1 MGVPDPT
8 KELVNKKG
16 VRADGRKPNDI
27 RPIKIEAGVLH
38 RADGSAYLEW
48 GGNKVICAVY
58 GPRELNPRRF
68 QESDKAVVQVRYGM
82 SAFSTSDRK
91 RPGPDRRS
99 QEISKVISDA
109 FENVV
114 LTERFPRGAI
124 DVSVQVLEAAAGT
137 RCAALT
143 CAAVALADAGIPMKG
158 LISAVAAGKANEHVI
173 LDLSQDEDNFGN
185 ADLPIGFNHTTGEV
199 VLFQMDGDLTPE
211 EFDRALDMAVE
222 GNKQVVQFQREA
234 LARRFN
240 AKLDAAESPRNGGA

>member
-16 VRADGRKPNDI
+16 IRLDGRKADQI
-27 RPIKIEAGVLH
+27 RPISIEAGVLH

-58 GPRELNPRRF
+58 GPRELNPKRF

-114 LTERFPRGAI
+114 LTEKYPRGAI
-124 DVSVQVLEAAAGT
+124 DVQVQVLEAAAGT

-158 LISAVAAGKANEHVI
+158 LISAVAAGKCNDHVI
-173 LDLSQDEDNFGN
+173 LDLMQEEDNYGN
-185 ADLPIGFNHTTGEV
+185 ADLPVGLNHTSGEI
-199 VLFQMDGDLTPE
+199 VLLQMDGHLSPA
-211 EFDRALDMAVE
+211 EFEKALDMAVE
-222 GNKQVVQFQREA
+222 GNRQVVRFQREA
-234 LARRFN
+234 LLKRFH
-240 AKLDAAESPRNGGA
+240 ATLDAQEVA

>member
-1 MGVPDPT
+1 MGVPDPN

-16 VRADGRKPNDI
+16 IRLDGRKADEI
-27 RPIKIEAGVLH
+27 RPIHIEAGVLH

-82 SAFSTSDRK
+82 SAFSTGDRK

-99 QEISKVISDA
+99 QEISKVLSDA

-124 DVSVQVLEAAAGT
+124 DVNVQVLEAAAGT

-143 CAAVALADAGIPMKG
+143 CASVALADAGIPMKG
-158 LISAVAAGKANEHVI
+158 LISGIACGKANGHIIVDMMTE
-173 LDLSQDEDNFGN
+173 EDNFGE
-185 ADLPIGFNHTTGEV
+185 ADLPVGMNHTTGEI
-199 VLFQMDGDLTPE
+199 VLLQMDGNLSPD
-211 EFDRALDMAVE
+211 EFEKALDLAMEA
-222 GNKQVVQFQREA
+222 NKKVVVYMRDA
-234 LARRFN
+234 LMRRFN
-240 AKLDAAESPRNGGA
+240 ARLDAQEKEVVA

>member
-16 VRADGRKPNDI
+16 IRLDGRKADQI
-27 RPIKIEAGVLH
+27 RPISIEAGVLH

-58 GPRELNPRRF
+58 GPRELNPKRF

-99 QEISKVISDA
+99 QEISKVIADA

-124 DVSVQVLEAAAGT
+124 DVQVQVLEAAAGT

-158 LISAVAAGKANEHVI
+158 LVSAVAAGKCNDHVI
-173 LDLSQDEDNFGN
+173 LDLMQEEDNFGN
-185 ADLPIGFNHTTGEV
+185 ADLPVGVNHTTGEI
-199 VLFQMDGDLTPE
+199 VLLQMDGHLSPA
-211 EFDRALDMAVE
+211 EFEKALDMAVE
-222 GNKQVVQFQREA
+222 GNKQVVKVQREA
-234 LARRFN
+234 LLRRFN
-240 AKLDAAESPRNGGA
+240 ATLDVQEAV